1 MENEAREHLNLAQ
14 YNFNRMA
21 VIDEEGEGGNQAQ
34 RGASGVGGP
43 ARRST
48 RGVND

>member
-1 MENEAREHLNLAQ
+1 MEVEARENLNLAQ

-21 VIDEEGEGGNQAQ
+21 VISEEGEAGHRGGEA
-34 RGASGVGGP
+34 

>member
-1 MENEAREHLNLAQ
+1 MENEPRENMNLAQ
-14 YNFNRMA
+14 YNFNRMD
-21 VIDEEGEGGNQAQ
+21 VIDEEEVAQHGQRDRGG
-34 RGASGVGGP
+34 GA

>member
-1 MENEAREHLNLAQ
+1 MEIEARENLNLAQ

-21 VIDEEGEGGNQAQ
+21 VISEEGEGNHRERPEGNA
-34 RGASGVGGP
+34 